1 MSSPSLPAGVT
12 YKLEGKNNYTMHG
25 GGIGYNRVD
34 WTLDSKTSTQAVF
47 RYLSWDGQQVGRQ
60 GIWCFESLCGRLPQ
74 LSRVELG

>member
-34 WTLDSKTSTQAVF
+34 WTLESNTSMQAVF
-47 RYLSWDGQQVGRQ
+47 AYLSWDGQQVGRQ
-60 GIWCFESLCGRLPQ
+60 GGCNMMQACAAKW
-74 LSRVELG
+74 LS